1 MITVG
6 GGFVTIQEYYEK
18 HSIKQC
24 VKLYSMLKR
33 NNFTFSQGVIHLLE
47 SRNLAPDVIKSYQA
61 QKPSKWNYANKAF
74 MDLAGFV

>member
-1 MITVG
+1 MPIVKIDSNSYLLGTEVKQMQKMSDGRILVTIG

-33 NNFTFSQGVIHLLE
+33 NNFSFL
-47 SRNLAPDVIKSYQA
+47 
-61 QKPSKWNYANKAF
+61 
-74 MDLAGFV
+74 